1 MAASFSCQ
9 NVFLSLGLETLGERI
24 KAQFSSG
31 FMPKALIL
39 TCFEKL
45 SPFSEA

>member
-1 MAASFSCQ
+1 MAASFSSQ
-9 NVFLSLGLETLGERI
+9 NVLLSLGLEILDERI

-39 TCFEKL
+39 TCFEKH